1 MAGRPRGT
9 QARNVIVPVRFTKA
23 LVASLDENRGGKDR
37 SAYIRH
43 LVNQQELLGL
53 RLLSLHNLRFLIDL
67 TAGARAAIERGEL
80 AAYRADALDR
90 LTKGQ

>member
-43 LVNQQELLGL
+43 LVAE
-53 RLLSLHNLRFLIDL
+53 
-67 TAGARAAIERGEL
+67 
-80 AAYRADALDR
+80 DAKRKATPD
-90 LTKGQ
+90 GNP